1 MSAEPATELAKY
13 VAEVMAPRPPEPT
26 PEPKVPAAVVYLERP
41 DGRVLALTR
50 GNDYADWHLPGG
62 KWEPQDGFRQDGQ
75 RCSADGK
82 PWPGQ
87 GVAKD
92 HNLVAT
98 AIREV
103 QEETGLWLACANL
116 RAIHSYTTTYN
127 PRRPGSGGRPV
138 TVFVAEGCTWWP
150 ETFARYKA
158 GQPAWMPP
166 SFLTLPSCSLA
177 DEGEIILR
185 AVATDRARGSK

>member
-1 MSAEPATELAKY
+1 MSAMTNLGGAVQAGAL
-13 VAEVMAPRPPEPT
+13 PRPPEQP

-62 KWEPQDGFRQDGQ
+62 KWEPRDGTTYKAAPV
-75 RCSADGK
+75 SAFV
-82 PWPGQ
+82 P
-87 GVAKD
+87 
-92 HNLVAT
+92 NLVNA

-138 TVFVAEGCTWWP
+138 MIFVAEGYTWWP
-150 ETFARYKA
+150 ENFSRYKA

-166 SFLTLPSCSLA
+166 SFLTLPTCSLA
-177 DEGEIILR
+177 DEGEIILKAVRLDALIR
-185 AVATDRARGSK
+185 ATPGSEHLRPTGAL